1 MLDCAPTVCLEPPS
15 LHITLRYLSVDSVFT
30 AAPSS
35 IVLPF
40 FSLVSRNNIQHHSS
54 LASCR
59 LYRSP
64 QPFFTPLANLHLCAP
79 ISENQFIAVLE
90 KTPSM
95 LNEEGGISYE
105 LCVTNRILML
115 LALHPSFSHDNKGG
129 ELGCLASK
137 FLAHDASALYANNQR
152 GVRDLKYF
160 ELPLRVSTVS
170 ADGITCGRVRFAV
183 KSH

>member
-15 LHITLRYLSVDSVFT
+15 LHISLRHLSVDSVFT
-30 AAPSS
+30 ATPSS
-35 IVLPF
+35 IVLPSF
-40 FSLVSRNNIQHHSS
+40 SCLLSLVSRNNI
-54 LASCR
+54 LVSCR

-64 QPFFTPLANLHLCAP
+64 HPFFTPLANLHLCAP

-105 LCVTNRILML
+105 SCVTNRILML